1 LPEFRDA
8 ARSSLASRSG
18 RSQVVRPGLRV
29 RRAGAHLDGDL
40 PRYPKVDAARQQDLA
55 ETKGLLEAKAPKDAA
70 PDPARAELTA
80 RAKEEQAAKENK
92 QARKQRKRMKRIMEK
107 LAEAKRS
114 ER

>member
-1 LPEFRDA
+1 MIPADHKWF
-8 ARSSLASRSG
+8 ARVCVSAVLARTLMEID
-18 RSQVVRPGLRV
+18 P
-29 RRAGAHLDGDL
+29 
-40 PRYPKVDAARQQDLA
+40 PYPKVDAARQQDLA
-55 ETKGLLEAKAPKDAA
+55 ETKGLLEAEAPKGAA

-92 QARKQRKRMKRIMEK
+92 QARNQRKRMKRIMEK

>member
-1 LPEFRDA
+1 MRCLRA
-8 ARSSLASRSG
+8 G
-18 RSQVVRPGLRV
+18 GLRTPCS
-29 RRAGAHLDGDL
+29 RA
-40 PRYPKVDAARQQDLA
+40 
-55 ETKGLLEAKAPKDAA
+55 T

-92 QARKQRKRMKRIMEK
+92 QARNQRKRMKRIMEK

>member
-1 LPEFRDA
+1 MVRDP
-8 ARSSLASRSG
+8 G

-29 RRAGAHLDGDL
+29 RRAGAHLDGDR
-40 PRYPKVDAARQQDLA
+40 PPVPEGRCGQAAGPGRDQ
-55 ETKGLLEAKAPKDAA
+55 GLLEAEAPKGAA

-80 RAKEEQAAKENK
+80 QAKEEQAAKESK